1 MFDIKITLLF
11 LGLPIGLL
19 AFAYIV
25 FPRKTKNF
33 FMNLLPAWKKRYV
46 ICHLTYQAGLV
57 DVFFVIPNKLGLTNV
72 GKFDYLL
79 NEKYAALVFNK
90 RVHYVLNEN
99 DSIPKTFI
107 EHTKEEVIFQTA
119 EIKNALENNVM
130 EYLFS
135 KKKELLIIGLFI
147 IAIIATLA
155 IAYNIVN
162 VNELKTLVQNPPTPA
177 IEYVTTT
184 GK

>member
-1 MFDIKITLLF
+1 MFDIRITLLF
-11 LGLPIGLL
+11 IGLPIILF

-25 FPRKTKNF
+25 FTRKTKNF
-33 FMNLLPAWKKRYV
+33 FMKIIPAWRKRYV

-57 DVFFVIPNKLGLTNV
+57 DVFYVIPNKLGLTTV

-79 NEKYAALVFNK
+79 NEKYIALTFKK
-90 RVHYVLNEN
+90 RHHYVLDEN
-99 DSIPKTFI
+99 DSIPKTYI
-107 EHTKEEVIFQTA
+107 AHTKEEVIFQTS

-147 IAIIATLA
+147 IATIATLA
-155 IAYNIVN
+155 IIYNIIN
-162 VNELKTLVQNPPTPA
+162 INELKTIVSTPA
-177 IEYVTTT
+177 TVVQEISPKVP
-184 GK
+184 

>member
-11 LGLPIGLL
+11 LGLPVGLL

-46 ICHLTYQAGLV
+46 VCHLTYQAGLK
-57 DVFFVIPNKLGLTNV
+57 DVFLVIPNPTGLTAI
-72 GKFDYLL
+72 GKYEYLL
-79 NEKYAALVFNK
+79 NEKYAALTYNK
-90 RVHYVLNEN
+90 RIHYVLNET
-99 DSIPKTFI
+99 DSIPKTFV
-107 EHTKEEVIFQTA
+107 EHTKEEVIFQA
-119 EIKNALENNVM
+119 GEIKNALENNVM
-130 EYLFS
+130 AYLFS
-135 KKKELLIIGLFI
+135 KKKELLIMGLFI

-155 IAYNIVN
+155 IVYNIVS